1 MRNNIKTIVIC
12 LSIILAAVYL
22 SFKDSSKYAEIR
34 EKGDVYICEITRNG
48 GDVFC
53 DVSFNGNNKRLI
65 RSKPYSTIEN
75 GELFKVYHY
84 YKYDDLFYIAYDEP
98 IVDLSKF
105 IEIKPLVFKEKGGF
119 VYFEYVVGDVEYEKF
134 QETKFDLDSLDFS
147 TYKIYYKMN
156 KPSIAY
162 ALKDN

>member
-1 MRNNIKTIVIC
+1 MRNNITTIVIC
-12 LSIILAAVYL
+12 LSIILAAFYL

-75 GELFKVYHY
+75 GELFKAYHY
-84 YKYDDLFYIAYDEP
+84 YKYDNLFSIAYDEP
-98 IVDLSKF
+98 IVDLNKF
-105 IEIKPLVFKEKGGF
+105 IEIKPLVFKEKGGYL
-119 VYFEYVVGDVEYEKF
+119 YFEYIVGDVEYERF
-134 QETKFDLDSLDFS
+134 QRTKLDLDTLDFS

-162 ALKDN
+162 ALKEN